1 MSHQLTEKR
10 QKLYSLFKIAIEE
23 ERKAQKLYSDMLQNA
38 EETSL
43 KNMLESFIKQEK
55 NHEETLLRVYSDL
68 RKTDEFKD

>member
-1 MSHQLTEKR
+1 MSEQLTEKR

-38 EETSL
+38 EEASL
-43 KNMLESFIKQEK
+43 KNILDSFIKQEK